1 LQCDILDGVQDGV
14 ISDPTNCAFDP
25 YKLVGSRVDYDDT
38 EITVTYTMA
47 DIVHKILDGPTT
59 ISGDRLWY
67 GLNVGTPFDGIALT
81 ESNSN
86 RATISVP
93 FSILDS

>member
-1 LQCDILDGVQDGV
+1 MLDGVKDGV
-14 ISDPTNCAFDP
+14 ISDPANCAFDP
-25 YKLVGSRVDYDDT
+25 YKLVGSRVDCDDT

-86 RATISVP
+86 GATIGVP
-93 FSILDS
+93 FPISDS